1 MLVERGHLKPS
12 DIGIEETIEDQ
23 AAVDEEQSQAGVIAR
38 GGSAEQIPGLG
49 NEEDKEKAFEEFIKD
64 NRDDLIGKA
73 VAKAQAEKEEI
84 ERGRKK

>member
-1 MLVERGHLKPS
+1 M
-12 DIGIEETIEDQ
+12 
-23 AAVDEEQSQAGVIAR
+23 
-38 GGSAEQIPGLG
+38 
-49 NEEDKEKAFEEFIKD
+49 KD